1 MNFLTMRSSTAC
13 LFLLHLSSCYAGPV
27 RSPRTSAVKLHDV
40 LANIQGVARNDQ
52 PSQIQD
58 YFIPI
63 EENNRDLSDTTN
75 EPFVDQSAF
84 QDFGVQEPEMVTDA
98 LTYFSLPAVYNGGT
112 EQPALPLDAKVIHS
126 DLLNSGSIETEILS
140 DVQEP
145 TQNLEEAHSEIVGEQ
160 ETVMDHLVVL
170 PMETTELY
178 HLPTVAAP
186 SDPAELPLMYPLV
199 RVPTAPSATSAT
211 VADSL
216 LETILPSTTEKVEI
230 SSSPE
235 ALYHS
240 SVSSGPE
247 QWISVDALPLELDP
261 KAQTTSS
268 SLITDSQIIQVDQ
281 PKCHSNIS
289 YEPIAA
295 DNPNGKESNSSGLPF
310 GSHRCSKLRELRFPT
325 VSNTKENF
333 GVQINWDEFMFCY
346 S

>member
-1 MNFLTMRSSTAC
+1 MRSSTAC

-27 RSPRTSAVKLHDV
+27 RSPLTTSAVKLHDV
-40 LANIQGVARNDQ
+40 LAINIQGVARNDQ

-58 YFIPI
+58 YLIPI
-63 EENNRDLSDTTN
+63 EENNGDLSNTTN

-84 QDFGVQEPEMVTDA
+84 QDFGVQEPERVTHT
-98 LTYFSLPAVYNGGT
+98 LTYISLPAVSNGGT
-112 EQPALPLDAKVIHS
+112 EQPALPLDANVIHS
-126 DLLNSGSIETEILS
+126 DLPNSGSIETEILS

-145 TQNLEEAHSEIVGEQ
+145 TQNLEESHSEIVGEQ
-160 ETVMDHLVVL
+160 EPVMDHMVVL
-170 PMETTELY
+170 PIETTELY

-186 SDPAELPLMYPLV
+186 SDPAELLLMYSLV

-240 SVSSGPE
+240 SVTSGPE

-268 SLITDSQIIQVDQ
+268 SLITDSQQIVQVDQ
-281 PKCHSNIS
+281 PKCQSNIS
-289 YEPIAA
+289 YELFTT

-310 GSHRCSKLRELRFPT
+310 GTHRSKLRELRFPP

-333 GVQINWDEFMFCY
+333 GFHINWDEFM
-346 S
+346 

>member
-1 MNFLTMRSSTAC
+1 MRSSTAC

-27 RSPRTSAVKLHDV
+27 RSPRTSVVKLHDV

-52 PSQIQD
+52 PSLIQD
-58 YFIPI
+58 YSIPI
-63 EENNRDLSDTTN
+63 EENNGDLSDTTN

-84 QDFGVQEPEMVTDA
+84 QDFGVQEPERVTDT
-98 LTYFSLPAVYNGGT
+98 LTYFSSPGVSAEGGT
-112 EQPALPLDAKVIHS
+112 KQPALPLWDANVIHS
-126 DLLNSGSIETEILS
+126 DLPNSGSIETEVLS

-145 TQNLEEAHSEIVGEQ
+145 QNLEEPSSEIVGEQ
-160 ETVMDHLVVL
+160 EPVSDHLVVL
-170 PMETTELY
+170 PIETTDELY

-186 SDPAELPLMYPLV
+186 TDPAELPLMYPLV
-199 RVPTAPSATSAT
+199 RVPTAPSTASTT
-211 VADSL
+211 VPHSP
-216 LETILPSTTEKVEI
+216 LETKLPSSTTEKVEI

-240 SVSSGPE
+240 SVTSGPE
-247 QWISVDALPLELDP
+247 QWTSVEALPLELDP

-281 PKCHSNIS
+281 PKCQSNIS
-289 YEPIAA
+289 YELITT

-310 GSHRCSKLRELRFPT
+310 GTHRSKLRELRFPS

-333 GVQINWDEFMFCY
+333 GVQINWDEFM
-346 S
+346 